1 MKKIILL
8 MGVAAALVTTA
19 LIGGSLAYFQAD
31 GRNVQQQISTRTL
44 GISLTD
50 AQSGELPG
58 DSLLLENAMPGENI
72 DLENKLVVK
81 NTGDTPL
88 YTRVTVSKCWGSYED
103 DSFRKEFDKDSS
115 TIQAAAN
122 DDWYIMENTDENHEN
137 LYLYYRAPLD
147 VAGQTSSILK
157 SLEIAE
163 TLTNEY
169 TDKGIQLDVQV
180 DAVQASESV
189 VARQDALLAEWGV
202 WAEFDGDGNILS
214 VEE

>member
-1 MKKIILL
+1 M
-8 MGVAAALVTTA
+8 
-19 LIGGSLAYFQAD
+19 
-31 GRNVQQQISTRTL
+31 
-44 GISLTD
+44 
-50 AQSGELPG
+50 
-58 DSLLLENAMPGENI
+58 ENAMPGENI

-103 DSFRKEFDKDSS
+103 DSFQKEFDKDSS
-115 TIQAAAN
+115 TIQVVAN

-169 TDKGIQLDVQV
+169 TGKGIQLDVQV